1 MLKLLKGCSGS
12 INRPSVVIVPSEAAK
27 AKPIWQMLPCWELAV
42 STSTAM
48 KRRDAVGAVAFWDG
62 LRGDVMDE
70 HSVFGRVSTLGA
82 QARLSSAELA
92 GGD

>member
-1 MLKLLKGCSGS
+1 
-12 INRPSVVIVPSEAAK
+12 
-27 AKPIWQMLPCWELAV
+27 
-42 STSTAM
+42 
-48 KRRDAVGAVAFWDG
+48 VGAVAFWDG

-92 GGD
+92 GGISAGLADHDFVGAHITEDVARAL